1 MIWSAYSTFELFLTC
16 NAKSD
21 LRAEEKHRYLH
32 FNYVFYASVIQM
44 SVTDANALEL
54 NYKKTKYSKVFAE
67 KLPCLKK
74 IKKRKPLFL
83 WAWEPL
89 LYGCLLWQQIHI
101 TLCFQTWHLL
111 PAGARCQ
118 SKWTKSTLKLSWT
131 LYIWLLRMFG
141 KVRNFTSSTLEGLMQ
156 FTN

>member
-1 MIWSAYSTFELFLTC
+1 MWSAYSTFELFLTC

-54 NYKKTKYSKVFAE
+54 NYKKKI
-67 KLPCLKK
+67 LKGICRKASQLEK

-83 WAWEPL
+83 RAWEPL

-131 LYIWLLRMFG
+131 LCIWLLRMFG
-141 KVRNFTSSTLEGLMQ
+141 KVKNFTSSTLEGLMQ